1 MWHRDTI
8 WMNYTIFLFKDL
20 DIQTKILQIVINDL
34 DLRKTDMTTSLISAI
49 KTLISKVCLQRKK
62 DEDDER

>member
-1 MWHRDTI
+1 
-8 WMNYTIFLFKDL
+8 MNHTIFLFKDL
-20 DIQTKILQIVINDL
+20 DLEIQTKILQIVINDL
-34 DLRKTDMTTSLISAI
+34 DLRKNDMITSLISAI